1 MAIEGIGI
9 GLERPIF
16 PTETEAQPGG
26 ERFASALKQH
36 LLDVNRDQVVA
47 AQKIR
52 EFAVDGEGSIQ
63 EAMIAMSKA
72 EGSFRLLME
81 MRNRMVQAV
90 NRLLQTRV

>member
-1 MAIEGIGI
+1 MAIEGIG
-9 GLERPIF
+9 LEPSLF
-16 PTETEAQPGG
+16 PTETEPKPGG
-26 ERFASALKQH
+26 ERFSTALGEY

-47 AQKIR
+47 AKKIR
-52 EFAVDGEGSIQ
+52 EFAIDGEGSIQ
-63 EAMIAMSKA
+63 EAMVAMSKA